1 MKYQVV
7 LFDLDGTVTDSG
19 PGIMNSVQYALG
31 RFGITNPDKAVLR
44 RFVGPPLDDSF
55 KRFFGFSPEEAAKAV
70 QYYREYYSAGG
81 IFENAVYDGMEDTLR
96 QLKAAGC
103 RIYLATS
110 KPQVFSEQILEHFG
124 LTSCFDGI
132 VGSFLDGT
140 RVNKA
145 EVVAEAL
152 RQAGITSENRS
163 LAVMVGDREYDIIG
177 AHSHGIDAVGVLFG
191 YGSREELEKA
201 GADGIAETP
210 QDILRILGQE
220 NVKQGYQKKL

>member
-7 LFDLDGTVTDSG
+7 LFDLDGTITDSG
-19 PGIMNSVQYALG
+19 PGIMNSVQYALS
-31 RFGITNPDKAVLR
+31 RFGMTNPDRAVLR
-44 RFVGPPLDDSF
+44 RFVGPPLNDSF
-55 KRFFGFSPEEAAKAV
+55 ERFYGFSTEEAMKAV

-81 IFENAVYDGMEDTLR
+81 IFENAVYDGMGETLR
-96 QLKAAGC
+96 QLKAEGC
-103 RIYLATS
+103 RVFLATS

-145 EVVAEAL
+145 EVVGEAL
-152 RQAGITSENRS
+152 RQAGITSENRET
-163 LAVMVGDREYDIIG
+163 AVMVGDREYDIIG
-177 AHSHGIDAVGVLFG
+177 AHSHGIAAIGVLFG

-201 GADGIAETP
+201 GADSLAATP
-210 QDILRILGQE
+210 GDILRILRQE
-220 NVKQGYQKKL
+220 I